1 MKFLV
6 DASETKALD
15 GSFPDIVVTG
25 QLLTPLT
32 RYRRWHTTFAIDNGA
47 FSKFNRKA
55 WESLL
60 RRESEHRGNCLF
72 VCCPDVV
79 GSARRTNELFKVYCY
94 LIRSDWKVAY
104 VAQDGSE
111 DMDIPWDLC
120 NCLFLG
126 GRDPWKDS
134 QAAQDIVKTALALGK
149 HVHIGRV
156 NAVDRYILYAKLG
169 AHTCDGSGISR
180 YPKAKLP
187 AIETAA
193 RELFHLLENVDERTE
208 N

>member
-1 MKFLV
+1 
-6 DASETKALD
+6 
-15 GSFPDIVVTG
+15 
-25 QLLTPLT
+25 
-32 RYRRWHTTFAIDNGA
+32 
-47 FSKFNRKA
+47 
-55 WESLL
+55 
-60 RRESEHRGNCLF
+60 
-72 VCCPDVV
+72 
-79 GSARRTNELFKVYCY
+79 
-94 LIRSDWKVAY
+94 
-104 VAQDGSE
+104 
-111 DMDIPWDLC
+111 MDIPWDLC